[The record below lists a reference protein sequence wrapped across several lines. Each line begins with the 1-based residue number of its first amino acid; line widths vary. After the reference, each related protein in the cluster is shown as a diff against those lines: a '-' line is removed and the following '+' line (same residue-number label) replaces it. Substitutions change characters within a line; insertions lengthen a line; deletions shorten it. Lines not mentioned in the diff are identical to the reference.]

1 MNEVY
6 AAYSTDRNIRAK
18 SSSGGIFYHLA
29 RKIIKN
35 NGVVF
40 GAAWTSDWQVEM
52 KSASTLEELEPLLKS
67 KYVKADV
74 KQTFKACQEL
84 LSLGKL
90 VLYAGLPCQIAALK
104 AYLKQDYSNL
114 FCVEICC
121 HGTMP
126 INIWQ
131 DYINVL
137 QTKYGPITD
146 INMRDKCK
154 GWHNLHV
161 TIKFKSGK
169 ILSESSRT
177 NAYMKAFLSD
187 KYLFN
192 ACYTCQFK
200 QGASGADLC
209 IGDFWGVQVA
219 RKHLDDN
226 LGCSFISVYSQSGKD
241 LLNTLLDEIAIEQ
254 ISPEEIFRY
263 NSGPK
268 DSIDKARISQYNK
281 AIFNEVASMTEITK
295 TLPKKL
301 GIITLHLHTNIGGIL
316 QAYALQKTLK
326 ELGYDSDVITYDLNN
341 DPRRHLK
348 FVDTHIKVKKV
359 LYETKFTDIKPTDYD
374 GFVVG
379 SDQIWR
385 KRYSSSFFGQ
395 NFLDFAASWPVKK
408 ITYGPSLGVGLDDWE
423 YSVAEENKIIQWL
436 NNFSAI
442 SCRELDGTEII
453 KSKFKHDCT
462 NVCDPTLLL
471 KKEDYLDLCKSIP
484 TKQGEVFT
492 YVLDK
497 TTEATTAINTFIHK
511 HNLTEMPCDL
521 SSVEDWLAAFRDCK
535 YVITDSFHACIF
547 SIIFNKP
554 FICVANLVRGRS
566 RFDTLIKK
574 FNVDKNIIP
583 TWSQLNVA
591 TFNAPDTAN
600 LLSFKQT
607 SYSWL
612 KNALKKERAMDSKDN
627 KLDNST
633 KVCLCGIGK
642 LENNYVREWV
652 EHHKKLGFNKIFL
665 YDNNDVDGERF
676 EDVIGDYVK
685 SGYVEILDVR
695 GEPNRQIS
703 AYDELYHGKAKA
715 YDWVAYFDIDEFL
728 FLDNAKSIQEFVNDR
743 KYTAFN
749 EIAIN
754 WKYYDDNG
762 QVGVVNNH
770 YACLDRFTHE
780 HLQPTTAKYPE
791 ASFTKR
797 LVKCNIPGVV
807 VNSSHGPLDRTRST
821 EAKYCATLKNPMVH
835 CCNVEGCKVSPING
849 TAIQNWSHN
858 GAHLKHFRF
867 KTIEEYITKKMKRG
881 YPTLYRN
888 CGKDLN
894 IIDFFRLNATTEEKK
909 QKAAECLDLT
919 IDQVNEIIN
928 AAGLKTV
935 CIDISTPN
943 SQVGQIINGGA
954 ASKKIS
960 KNSEDNSWW

>member
-6 AAYSTDRNIRAK
+6 AAYSTDRDIRAK

-40 GAAWTSDWQVEM
+40 GAAWTPDWQVEM

-146 INMRDKCK
+146 INMRDKCN
-154 GWHNLHV
+154 GWHNFHV

-169 ILSESSRT
+169 ILSEPFRQ
-177 NAYMKAFLSD
+177 NMYMQAFLSD

-192 ACYTCQFK
+192 TCYTCQFK

-209 IGDFWGVQVA
+209 IGDFWGIKAGRQY
-219 RKHLDDN
+219 LDDDF
-226 LGCSFISVYSQSGKD
+226 GCSFISVYNQSGKD
-241 LLNTLLDEIAIEQ
+241 LLNTLLNEFTIEQ
-254 ISPEEIFRY
+254 IAPEEIFKY
-263 NSGPK
+263 NGGPH
-268 DSIDKARISQYNK
+268 SIINKNKIAKYDKH
-281 AIFNEVASMTEITK
+281 IFGIDVPGQEVKKVLSE
-295 TLPKKL
+295 KL

-326 ELGYDSDVITYDLNN
+326 ELGYDSDVITYDIADDPCEHLN
-341 DPRRHLK
+341 
-348 FVDTHIKVKKV
+348 FVDTHIKVKRV
-359 LYETKFTDIKPTDYD
+359 SDATKFTSIKPTDYD

-408 ITYGPSLGVGLDDWE
+408 ITYGPSLGVGLNDWE
-423 YSVAEENKIIQWL
+423 YSTAEENKIIQWL
-436 NNFSAI
+436 DNFSAI

-453 KSKFKHDCT
+453 KNKFKHDCT

-492 YVLDK
+492 YVLDN
-497 TTEATTAINTFIHK
+497 TIEATTAINTFIHK

-521 SSVEDWLAAFRDCK
+521 ASVEDWLAAFRDCK
-535 YVITDSFHACIF
+535 YVITDSFHGCIF
-547 SIIFNKP
+547 SILFSKP
-554 FICVANLVRGRS
+554 FICVANLIRGRS

-583 TWSQLNVA
+583 TWSQLNTA
-591 TFNAPDTAN
+591 KFNAPDITN
-600 LLSFKQT
+600 LLSFRQT

-612 KNALKKERAMDSKDN
+612 QNALKKETIISN
-627 KLDNST
+627 KPSELNTGT

-665 YDNNDVDGERF
+665 YDNNDVDGEHF
-676 EDVIGDYVK
+676 EEVIGDYVK

-695 GEPNRQIS
+695 GESNRQIS

-728 FLDNAKSIQEFVNDR
+728 FLDKAKSIQEFVNDP
-743 KYTAFN
+743 KYAAFN

-770 YACLDRFTHE
+770 YTCLDRFTHE
-780 HLQPTTAKYPE
+780 CAHVPSLCCPE

-797 LVKCNIPGVV
+797 IVKCNISGIVI
-807 VNSSHGPLDRTRST
+807 NSSHGPIDRYRQNES
-821 EAKYCATLKNPMVH
+821 KYCTTLTNPTAR
-835 CCNVEGCKVSPING
+835 CCNVEGDEVSLTNG
-849 TAIQNWSHN
+849 ITIQNWSHN

-867 KTIEEYITKKMKRG
+867 KTIEEYITNKMKRG
-881 YPTLYRN
+881 YATLYKN

-894 IIDFFRLNATTEEKK
+894 ITDFFRLNTITEEKK
-909 QKAAECLDLT
+909 QKAAECLGWT
-919 IDQVNEIIN
+919 IDQVNEILRSARLI
-928 AAGLKTV
+928 TV
-935 CIDISTPN
+935 S
-943 SQVGQIINGGA
+943 
-954 ASKKIS
+954 S